1 MTLTQPTGECAR
13 GLAFADTGK
22 AAAARKQVMG
32 HGEQLGQEA
41 QPHAEEDV
49 CLHPRLKHHACSPG
63 LGRFYRKIYFCT
75 ARQQRFPNLSAN
87 TNESCPGP
95 LCKIKYHASPLN
107 LTLHSY
113 YTTSNHTRYQA
124 VAKEKPRPALLH
136 AARVL
141 LHKTFN
147 RELCWA
153 SFGLNYCKKIQS
165 QSNSWHKTAA
175 VKEQQAFWGQ

>member
-1 MTLTQPTGECAR
+1 MKHFPSGRGIIKSHIRGREGQVPLSPARQKDKCSSERTRLVTLTQSAGERAR
-13 GLAFADTGK
+13 GLAFADAGK

-32 HGEQLGQEA
+32 CDEQLGQECLLQA
-41 QPHAEEDV
+41 PPAEEDV
-49 CLHPRLKHHACSPG
+49 CLHTPLKRHACSTG
-63 LGRFYRKIYFCT
+63 LGRFYRKSYLYA

-95 LCKIKYHASPLN
+95 LCKIKCHASPLN

-136 AARVL
+136 AA
-141 LHKTFN
+141 
-147 RELCWA
+147 
-153 SFGLNYCKKIQS
+153 
-165 QSNSWHKTAA
+165 
-175 VKEQQAFWGQ
+175 